1 MFLKL
6 EGNVTIEDRRGYPA
20 AVVENLRALL
30 AGGVRAELDPHRGDC
45 YDLED
50 GARAYYIYISPVSG
64 RVVLLATCLK
74 ESPGRSRA
82 ASAYSP
88 FFTKSSFDPLALVP

>member
-6 EGNVTIEDRRGYPA
+6 GNVIIEDRCGYAP
-20 AVVENLRALL
+20 AVVESLRALL

-50 GARAYYIYISPVSG
+50 GARAYYIYVSPVNG
-64 RVVLLATCLK
+64 RVVLLAACLK
-74 ESPGRSRA
+74 QPREQSRA
-82 ASAYSP
+82 AARPP
-88 FFTKSSFDPLALVP
+88 FFTKSPFGPLALVP

>member
-6 EGNVTIEDRRGYPA
+6 ENNVIIEDRRAHAP

-30 AGGVRAELDPHRGDC
+30 AGGVHAELDPHRGDC

-50 GARAYYIYISPVSG
+50 GARAYYIYISPVNG
-64 RVVLLATCLK
+64 RVVLLASCLK
-74 ESPGRSRA
+74 KPRDAR
-82 ASAYSP
+82 ASAP
-88 FFTKSSFDPLALVP
+88 PPQIFTKGSLGSLGLVP